1 MDINHILASP
11 DRDLEIRKLLDKGP
25 WKHKWKHQEYNRFG
39 CQKCG
44 GIEIWRDNKR
54 IRKHSCPVPDPIA
67 LDWNLAMKMRDEV
80 IGRAKVGTVKYHKAM
95 MKLSPYQDQA
105 NTGFWG
111 IIYAQPH
118 HYILAAIEAKRGAE

>member
-1 MDINHILASP
+1 MDINHILSLPP
-11 DRDLEIRKLLDKGP
+11 DERDLEIRKLIVPKP
-25 WKHKWKHQEYNRFG
+25 WEHGKLSSILPEYSYLCN
-39 CQKCG
+39 KCG
-44 GIEIWRDNKR
+44 ENLRTGKNKDDP
-54 IRKHSCPVPDPIA
+54 CPVPDPIA

-95 MKLSPYQDQA
+95 IKLSPYQDQA

-118 HYILAAIEAKRGAE
+118 HYILAALEAGGG